1 MTVKMSTFQK
11 PPREIFP
18 DDAIIDDD
26 GNVYNPDY
34 DERAL
39 IERDFQREMR
49 DDDYRS
55 ER

>member
-1 MTVKMSTFQK
+1 MSTF
-11 PPREIFP
+11 PETPRGIFP

-34 DERAL
+34 DERAAA
-39 IERDFQREMR
+39 ERDYQREMR